1 MKYFESTLP
10 RTHNNRTLHDDATL
24 LTSAILPPFKFFLCR
39 LCRQQAISR
48 ILISTNPVPD
58 EIPINIKRPR
68 DVFIKGL
75 PVVSVCCV
83 VRTDMDGCGAT
94 DLCVFS
100 IIWVIFKGRLSEGWW
115 RSFEVGLRGWEVV
128 SHIKGERFMGT
139 NFHCVMDQRTTT
151 EFSVRL
157 IKKKFLRH

>member
-1 MKYFESTLP
+1 MPPS
-10 RTHNNRTLHDDATL
+10 
-24 LTSAILPPFKFFLCR
+24 LTSVSFLPPFKFFLCR

-100 IIWVIFKGRLSEGWW
+100 IIWVIFKGCFFWGVDGNCLEWG
-115 RSFEVGLRGWEVV
+115 EVV

-139 NFHCVMDQRTTT
+139 NFYCVMDQRAAT
-151 EFSVRL
+151 EFSGRL
-157 IKKKFLRH
+157 REKKFLRHLIHHTIINSPRSLRDCI